1 MINNRVLIDYKFK
14 STYAGFMISRNISTI
29 FLPISILFLLSSL
42 AKTQSLDELLRTARE
57 ENLELKA
64 LKNEYLAALE
74 RAPQVSQMP
83 DPEVGIGAFPLPV
96 ETRLGA
102 QVVRLSATQ
111 MFPWFGTLESK
122 ADLENAKAQ
131 ALFERIAAR
140 ALHLIFEI
148 RQAYYRLY
156 EIQKSQEVIRRNIDI
171 LDALE
176 RLALMKVES
185 GKASAADVLRVQ
197 LKVEELKQE
206 VEILE
211 SASRVPA
218 ATINQILNRHLESP
232 VEVVDSLAFASLLF
246 RKDSLRAELE
256 TNHPMLRMF
265 TLQQDISHKA
275 LKMNQLIGKPSFG
288 AGLDYIMVNARN
300 DAIPMRN
307 GRDIVQIKA
316 AVRIPLNRKKYE
328 AKEREEDFKISALEY
343 KKEDALNTFMA
354 AIEKA
359 FVDYEAARLKLEL
372 YEKQTLLTRAA
383 VRILETE
390 YSVKGSNFDEL
401 LRLEKDLVDYEMKIL
416 KAIVQSHLAK
426 SNIERFIAKDKK

>member
-14 STYAGFMISRNISTI
+14 STYLVFVISRNISTI

-64 LKNEYLAALE
+64 LKNEYLAAME
-74 RAPQVSQMP
+74 KAPQVSQMP
-83 DPEVGIGAFPLPV
+83 DPEIGIGAFPLPV

-102 QVVRLSATQ
+102 QVARLSATQ

-122 ADLENAKAQ
+122 ADLENTKAE
-131 ALFERIAAR
+131 ALFERISSR
-140 ALHLIFEI
+140 ALHLNFEI
-148 RQAYYRLY
+148 RQAYFKLY
-156 EIQKSQEVIRRNIDI
+156 EMQKGKAIIRRNIDI

-176 RLALMKVES
+176 RLALIKVES

-211 SASRVPA
+211 SAGRAPTV
-218 ATINQILNRHLESP
+218 TINQLLNRHLESP
-232 VEVVDSLAFASLLF
+232 VEVVDSLAFADLPF
-246 RKDSLRAELE
+246 RKDSLRAEIKA
-256 TNHPMLRMF
+256 NHPMIRMF
-265 TLQQDISHKA
+265 ALQQKISHKA
-275 LKMNQLIGKPSFG
+275 LNVNQLIGKPSFG

-307 GRDIVQIKA
+307 GRDILQIKA

-328 AKEREEDFKISALEY
+328 AKEREEDFKITALEY

-359 FVDYEAARLKLEL
+359 FVDYEAARLKIEL
-372 YEKQTLLTRAA
+372 YEKQMRLTKAA
-383 VRILETE
+383 IRILEAE
-390 YSVKGSNFDEL
+390 YSVKGSNFDGL

-426 SNIERFIAKDKK
+426 SNIERFVAKK